1 MEEEEGKGCIVLVW
15 IMHHELTG
23 VRKQPRR
30 KGSGEGTGG
39 LALLKGGFSE
49 NKAKK

>member
-1 MEEEEGKGCIVLVW
+1 MVLVW
-15 IMHHELTG
+15 VMHHELAGVG

-39 LALLKGGFSE
+39 LMLLQGGFHE